1 MGKLF
6 ERIGNQRKM
15 RRRDFIGH
23 SLALTAAATLGPVS
37 TLSRS
42 APSSMAA
49 AAGTKAAW
57 LSHYTYVAPDL
68 AVTRDWYNEVFGMQ
82 IGHQEANLV

>member
-37 TLSRS
+37 
-42 APSSMAA
+42 SSMAA

-57 LSHYTYVAPDL
+57 LRP
-68 AVTRDWYNEVFGMQ
+68 
-82 IGHQEANLV
+82 